1 MLESALRENVEPV
14 IIIRHTDQ
22 SSLIMYKMWRVDKHS
37 HQELRVV

>member
-14 IIIRHTDQ
+14 IIRHTDQ